1 MKKAMRDHLY
11 AYGRFL
17 GFLTRYGQL
26 SDGMQEREPSVDFLA
41 LDLSC
46 SSCFSFCTRDCQQ
59 YPKWSRAIKL
69 LGAVLFLQSSV
80 HLPARVRHFCLIRCI
95 GGANRAERL

>member
-1 MKKAMRDHLY
+1 MLRKVLLMKKAMRDHLY
-11 AYGRFL
+11 AYGCFL

-59 YPKWSRAIKL
+59 YQ
-69 LGAVLFLQSSV
+69 LFNAGWQEGVAQVVKKIMKGKEDL
-80 HLPARVRHFCLIRCI
+80 
-95 GGANRAERL
+95 